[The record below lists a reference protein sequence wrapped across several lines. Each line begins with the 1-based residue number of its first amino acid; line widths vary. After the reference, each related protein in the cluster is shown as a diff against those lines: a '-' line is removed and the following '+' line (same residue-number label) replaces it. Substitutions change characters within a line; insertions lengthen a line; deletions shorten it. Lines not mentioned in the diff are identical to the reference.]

1 MTDTGAGGTGGAA
14 GSGGAAGATGGRA
27 DGPVEVA
34 LERGAFVVSID
45 TEMAWGLAHRPD
57 EARAA
62 ARRGDYDDERRL
74 VDAALAVFERHRIA
88 ATWALVGHLFL
99 DRCEAGPDG
108 RPHPDLARPA
118 YGWLGDR
125 DWFAIDPCATLDA
138 APAFYGRDL
147 VERIRACPVE
157 QELACHGFSHLM
169 AGDDG
174 CGPEVLDSEL
184 AASAAA
190 ARALGVELRSFVFP
204 RNSIGHVERLPA
216 HGYVAYRGGRP
227 RPAFAGRPP
236 WARAALRAVDR
247 IRPLA
252 GSAARPAR
260 HPAGVWNLPQT
271 YLFAPA
277 TQRPRLPVAAWV
289 RRPVA
294 RLRQAARHR
303 SLFHLWFHPYN
314 LTAAPDRAIAALD
327 RICAAAAGL
336 RDAGRLDTV
345 TMGQLADRLAAAGA
359 GRGSPSASAPASSSV
374 PATPG

>member
-1 MTDTGAGGTGGAA
+1 RRRARLAGAHRLGRGAGQGHRRRRPGARPRRAGPRRGDVGRALRTRRGGRPARRPAGAAGGPAVSEEAGVTDTGAGGTGGAA

-74 VDAALAVFERHRIA
+74 VGAALAVFERHRNA

-169 AGDDG
+169 A
-174 CGPEVLDSEL
+174 
-184 AASAAA
+184 
-190 ARALGVELRSFVFP
+190 
-204 RNSIGHVERLPA
+204 
-216 HGYVAYRGGRP
+216 
-227 RPAFAGRPP
+227 
-236 WARAALRAVDR
+236 
-247 IRPLA
+247 
-252 GSAARPAR
+252 
-260 HPAGVWNLPQT
+260 
-271 YLFAPA
+271 
-277 TQRPRLPVAAWV
+277 
-289 RRPVA
+289 
-294 RLRQAARHR
+294 
-303 SLFHLWFHPYN
+303 
-314 LTAAPDRAIAALD
+314 
-327 RICAAAAGL
+327 
-336 RDAGRLDTV
+336 
-345 TMGQLADRLAAAGA
+345 
-359 GRGSPSASAPASSSV
+359 
-374 PATPG
+374 